1 MAQFSDHVT
10 QSKKNLAFLSSINQN
25 VADCS
30 DWQVTVCFYTSLHLV
45 NAHLANFEMQYRK
58 HIDVK
63 HALNPVNQLSLAKLP
78 EDIYVSYMA
87 LQSLSRRARYLV
99 EEKDTNLKSSVAF
112 LIYDKHLSK
121 ALRHL
126 DKIITYFSALYQL
139 QIPKV
144 SISCPEIKAGELT
157 FCN

>member
-1 MAQFSDHVT
+1 MAQFSDHLA

-25 VADCS
+25 VANCT

-45 NAHLANFEMQYRK
+45 NAHLAKFEMQYRK
-58 HIDVK
+58 HTDVK
-63 HALNPVNQLSLAKLP
+63 NALNPLNALSVAKLP
-78 EDIYVSYMA
+78 EDIYVSYMI

-99 EEKDTNLKSSVAF
+99 EEKDTNLKSNAAF

-126 DKIITYFSALYQL
+126 DKIITYFSAHYQF

-144 SISCPEIKAGELT
+144 NISCPEIKAGELA